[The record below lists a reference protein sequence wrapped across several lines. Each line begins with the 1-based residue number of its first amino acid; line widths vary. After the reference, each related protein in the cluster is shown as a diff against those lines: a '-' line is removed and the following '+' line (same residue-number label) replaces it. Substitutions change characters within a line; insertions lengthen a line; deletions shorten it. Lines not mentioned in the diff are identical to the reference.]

1 MATQRPTTGSRHLAT
16 GLGGIALT
24 EMGTGRRPH
33 LPCAICGRMRPV
45 STTTKGKPVSYCSD
59 CRIQER
65 ELIKMW
71 EARDATDR
79 QPEG

>member
-16 GLGGIALT
+16 GLGGIGLT
-24 EMGTGRRPH
+24 DLAAGRRPH
-33 LPCAICGRMRPV
+33 LPCAICGRVRPV
-45 STTTKGKPVSYCSD
+45 SGLTKGKPVSYCSD

-71 EARDATDR
+71 EANDATD
-79 QPEG
+79 

>member
-1 MATQRPTTGSRHLAT
+1 MATQRPTAGSRHLAT
-16 GLGGIALT
+16 GLGGIAMA
-24 EMGTGRRPH
+24 EYAAGRRPQ

-65 ELIKMW
+65 DLIKMW
-71 EARDATDR
+71 EANDAAD
-79 QPEG
+79 